1 MVSVSVI
8 IPTYNRGWIIK
19 EAIDSVLAQTYK
31 GYELIV
37 VNDGSTDETAAV
49 LNQYSGRLQ
58 VIDQE
63 NQGVS
68 SARNRGIASSSG
80 ELIALLDS
88 DDLWLPEKL
97 DRQVAF
103 FREYPQALICQTQEI
118 WVRNGKRVN
127 PGKRHKKLSG
137 KIFVPSLSLCLV
149 SPSAVMFRKE
159 LSGMVGL
166 FDENLPACEDYDL
179 WLRVSSRFPVH
190 LIDEFL
196 IIKRGGHSDQLSRSP
211 GLDKYRIEA
220 IKKIIHQGKLTKDQQ
235 RAAVA
240 KLKEKCLIYAAGC
253 QKRGRLKEARDYIR
267 LADCF
272 MAKAYEG

>member
-19 EAIDSVLAQTYK
+19 EAIDSVLAQTYRT
-31 GYELIV
+31 YELIV
-37 VNDGSTDETAAV
+37 VNDGSTDETAAL
-49 LNQYSGRLQ
+49 LNQYGDRLQ
-58 VIDQE
+58 VIYQE

-68 SARNRGIASSSG
+68 SARNRGIASSRG

-97 DRQVAF
+97 DRQVSF
-103 FREYPQALICQTQEI
+103 FQKYPQALICQTQEI

-137 KIFVPSLSLCLV
+137 KIFEPSLSLCLV
-149 SPSAVMFRKE
+149 SPSAAMFRKE
-159 LSGMVGL
+159 LAGMVGL
-166 FDENLPACEDYDL
+166 FDEKLPACEDYDL

-220 IKKIIHQGKLTKDQQ
+220 IKKLIHHGQLTRKQQ
-235 RAAVA
+235 RAAMA

-253 QKRGRLKEARDYIR
+253 QKRGRSKEARDYIR
-267 LADCF
+267 LADWC
-272 MAKAYEG
+272 MAKGL